1 MKKQQ
6 FVTVLAVLG
15 MCACM
20 VLAVHQRWRFPL
32 VNAVVNTVLL
42 PVNAVVR
49 QINDAV
55 VSFREN
61 QRLNA
66 TLQEENSRLKKELE
80 ALRSAEYRL
89 KQLEAENTELL
100 AMAGYRQQRDDL
112 KLLPARVIGVS
123 LGDLHEFF
131 FLDKGSADGVLAGMV
146 VTTSEGMAGVVD
158 QVYRHYSRFMLIS
171 ANRSRIG
178 IRVLRKESRAVGV
191 LTGQGP
197 NLSLLQGE
205 YFGRDDDVQTGDM
218 LVTSGIGGKYPAGL
232 LVGTVRGVEAD
243 VTGLQKLVQIEPAYR
258 KRNSGRSRGGQTMK
272 MWSWI
277 AAAFVVLVLQTT
289 SLGCFGGNLFFD
301 LPLLFIY
308 SVGLFYGARAGLV
321 CGLAFGLLQDVSSPA
336 VFGFYMLTRGLVGY
350 GTGSIKEMIFK
361 NNYGYH
367 VLIIGFISLLLRAL
381 YAVPVFWLAGFRK
394 AALFLY
400 LQDSLL
406 YCLGNMLLVLPVT
419 RILLALYRWVAEDD
433 LTY

>member
-232 LVGTVRGVEAD
+232 FVGTVRGVEAD
-243 VTGLQKLVQIEPAYR
+243 VTGLQKLVQIEPAADLSR
-258 KRNSGRSRGGQTMK
+258 PDRVFVILQEDVKRRIEK
-272 MWSWI
+272 EI
-277 AAAFVVLVLQTT
+277 AEE
-289 SLGCFGGNLFFD
+289 
-301 LPLLFIY
+301 
-308 SVGLFYGARAGLV
+308 AGE
-321 CGLAFGLLQDVSSPA
+321 AKP
-336 VFGFYMLTRGLVGY
+336 
-350 GTGSIKEMIFK
+350 
-361 NNYGYH
+361 
-367 VLIIGFISLLLRAL
+367 
-381 YAVPVFWLAGFRK
+381 
-394 AALFLY
+394 
-400 LQDSLL
+400 
-406 YCLGNMLLVLPVT
+406 
-419 RILLALYRWVAEDD
+419 
-433 LTY
+433 